1 MEIKQG
7 TWRKFLTP
15 ANILAIITVII
26 GLIAIPVR
34 TFAQNTPLIDQAVLA
49 IVTLLAGTQLASN
62 YAAIKQEEKWDAH
75 QLVQQDIAQII
86 KEFPSGSLKRR
97 GKIVPLEDFA
107 SKAKGIIIIARTA
120 SKIAGRFDFFR
131 DQLEQGCRIRFVV
144 TNPEAFRQNDIE
156 AVTPMPSTGEQA
168 LEFFTAELKN
178 TLINID
184 KLQSLLKG
192 TPGKVEV
199 RLVNYISNMSF
210 VSVDEGNNRGKII
223 VELMP
228 YKVSEQARPH
238 IELSSRDPN
247 TDWYDLFKRTSEEIW
262 RNATPL
268 VE

>member
-34 TFAQNTPLIDQAVLA
+34 TFAQNTPIVDQAVLA

-75 QLVQQDIAQII
+75 QLVQQEIAQSI

-107 SKAKGIIIIARTA
+107 SKAKGILIIARTA

-156 AVTPMPSTGEQA
+156 AVTPKPLTGEEA
-168 LEFFTAELKN
+168 LENFSNELN
-178 TLINID
+178 VTLHNIRYVQELSRD
-184 KLQSLLKG
+184 
-192 TPGKVEV
+192 TTGKVEL
-199 RLVNYISNMSF
+199 RLVNYI
-210 VSVDEGNNRGKII
+210 
-223 VELMP
+223 
-228 YKVSEQARPH
+228 
-238 IELSSRDPN
+238 
-247 TDWYDLFKRTSEEIW
+247 
-262 RNATPL
+262 
-268 VE
+268 